1 MDFLTK
7 SFRKDETLT
16 SWPLLQHICPDFL
29 TWLLNTIAITP
40 KSEDKYVVK
49 VVNWSEFHLSEMTL
63 LQNPYFS
70 WRLKTFIYGLLRAPS
85 VFTFMLWTRLKC
97 KDWKSIVY
105 CTSHC
110 VYLYPQVEEFF
121 FLLLRAAVFRRAP
134 KQHSIEKVV
143 AAKLHFTDNNLAASI
158 YLDARTNTHTKKVP
172 TWETTNRKPRIGLL
186 FTLYACRKKNPQCK
200 IHFVRYPA

>member
-1 MDFLTK
+1 MHALEHSVNLAAYWFSYFTNCFIFPILPSYWYSDWPQE
-7 SFRKDETLT
+7 SFQKEYFG
-16 SWPLLQHICPDFL
+16 IIK
-29 TWLLNTIAITP
+29 LLNFIFDWLAG
-40 KSEDKYVVK
+40 
-49 VVNWSEFHLSEMTL
+49 
-63 LQNPYFS
+63 
-70 WRLKTFIYGLLRAPS
+70 RLKTFIYGLLRAPS

>member
-1 MDFLTK
+1 
-7 SFRKDETLT
+7 
-16 SWPLLQHICPDFL
+16 
-29 TWLLNTIAITP
+29 
-40 KSEDKYVVK
+40 
-49 VVNWSEFHLSEMTL
+49 
-63 LQNPYFS
+63 
-70 WRLKTFIYGLLRAPS
+70 
-85 VFTFMLWTRLKC
+85 MLWTRLKC

-158 YLDARTNTHTKKVP
+158 YLDARTNTHTKKIH

-186 FTLYACRKKNPQCK
+186 FTLYALDTVQDFLIKLGIKPRLHILKVSIFSLNHVIVRLTK
-200 IHFVRYPA
+200 IMNNLLGHLKTFTLKVSFLC